1 MTTIDLTSLFTTRNQ
16 FTLLNLLNAIIN
28 NVDTMTVS
36 SATVG
41 QDDTKVELTI
51 KFDKVTKEETTNG

>member
-1 MTTIDLTSLFTTRNQ
+1 MTTIDLTSLFTTKNQ